1 MKKYEFLTNI
11 SLDDARQ
18 KMIDAVRAADIPVAT
33 EVVKVREA
41 NNCVTARA
49 HYAVRSSPH
58 YVASAMD
65 GIAVLASKTVG
76 ATEGNPVRLTPD
88 DYIVVDTG
96 DPLPENTDAV
106 VMIENVVEAED
117 GDVLLYSACVPWD
130 NVRQV
135 GEDICMGDMIVPSYT
150 VMTPAL
156 IGAFMA
162 AGVYEVEVVKRPVF
176 GIIPTGDEI
185 VDGDADLKPGD
196 IPEFNSAIFSAML
209 SDWGADSI
217 VYPVVKDKIDLLE
230 AAVTKAA
237 DECDAVLTIAGSSA
251 GRDDYTSTIL
261 TNLGELLVHGI
272 AIKPGKPAVLGMIGK
287 KPFCG
292 MPGYPVSGIIVME
305 EIVKYVCALLT
316 HREPERDETVK
327 AQVSRKLTSSLKYE
341 EFLRC
346 RVAEVDGKNIA
357 VPMPRGAGVVTG
369 FAKAG
374 GLFFVDQNSEGLEA
388 GATVDVALQ
397 RDKVELENSLSITGS
412 HDPLIDEAADLLI
425 RQDER
430 TYVVSSHVG
439 SMGAIMALRAGET
452 ALGGIHLLDAES
464 GEYNK
469 AYVRQYFPNGGV
481 TLIRCVIRQQGLMV
495 KKGNPENIHSVKDL
509 IGKRYVNRQKGAGTR
524 ILLDY
529 LLEKEGM
536 TPDDI
541 YGYTREEYTHT
552 AVAAAV
558 ADGGADAGM
567 GIYSAAKTYGLDF
580 VPLWD
585 EEYDFLVRDSALET
599 PEVQRFLAVL
609 KSDEFA
615 ARLTE
620 MGGYTLEAP
629 GEVIPVFD

>member
-1 MKKYEFLTNI
+1 MLF
-11 SLDDARQ
+11 
-18 KMIDAVRAADIPVAT
+18 
-33 EVVKVREA
+33 
-41 NNCVTARA
+41 
-49 HYAVRSSPH
+49 RS
-58 YVASAMD
+58 
-65 GIAVLASKTVG
+65 
-76 ATEGNPVRLTPD
+76 
-88 DYIVVDTG
+88 
-96 DPLPENTDAV
+96 
-106 VMIENVVEAED
+106 
-117 GDVLLYSACVPWD
+117 
-130 NVRQV
+130 
-135 GEDICMGDMIVPSYT
+135 
-150 VMTPAL
+150 
-156 IGAFMA
+156 
-162 AGVYEVEVVKRPVF
+162 
-176 GIIPTGDEI
+176 
-185 VDGDADLKPGD
+185 
-196 IPEFNSAIFSAML
+196 
-209 SDWGADSI
+209 
-217 VYPVVKDKIDLLE
+217 
-230 AAVTKAA
+230 
-237 DECDAVLTIAGSSA
+237 
-251 GRDDYTSTIL
+251 

-374 GLFFVDQNSEGLEA
+374 GLFVVDQNSEGLEA

-481 TLIRCVIRQQGLMV
+481 TLIRCVIRQQGL
-495 KKGNPENIHSVKDL
+495 
-509 IGKRYVNRQKGAGTR
+509 IGLEAEHAGPQADTAAQRIRAIIEGDGHGVDDGVERDKHQHDQEDGVNDRERDILMQLLSLLGSNRSHRY
-524 ILLDY
+524 
-529 LLEKEGM
+529 
-536 TPDDI
+536 P
-541 YGYTREEYTHT
+541 
-552 AVAAAV
+552 
-558 ADGGADAGM
+558 
-567 GIYSAAKTYGLDF
+567 
-580 VPLWD
+580 P
-585 EEYDFLVRDSALET
+585 
-599 PEVQRFLAVL
+599 L
-609 KSDEFA
+609 KSAYPHPASSPPSWQRRAE
-615 ARLTE
+615 
-620 MGGYTLEAP
+620 
-629 GEVIPVFD
+629 

>member
-65 GIAVLASKTVG
+65 GIAVLASKIVG

-217 VYPVVKDKIDLLE
+217 VYPVVKDKIDRLE

-374 GLFFVDQNSEGLEA
+374 GLFVVDQNSEGLEA

-412 HDPLIDEAADLLI
+412 HDPLIDEAADLL
-425 RQDER
+425 
-430 TYVVSSHVG
+430 
-439 SMGAIMALRAGET
+439 
-452 ALGGIHLLDAES
+452 
-464 GEYNK
+464 
-469 AYVRQYFPNGGV
+469 
-481 TLIRCVIRQQGLMV
+481 IRQQGLMV